1 MEQFVKTYAWLL
13 SLVPLAG
20 IMIGIWQILRT
31 RRKARWGK
39 VKTSCSFTPNTAHNG
54 LCVAQ
59 AGPASLLVEA
69 VNHGPEEVTVLALKG
84 RYSDGSVSDITLH
97 TVQKLRQG
105 DRLARAI
112 MPIDQPGGQYDGFYN
127 EAGGELVDMWFEDTF
142 GRKHKLKRA
151 RKYLRAM
158 GKLP

>member
-97 TVQKLRQG
+97 TVQKLRQS

-112 MPIDQPGGQYDGFYN
+112 MPIWGQ
-127 EAGGELVDMWFEDTF
+127 
-142 GRKHKLKRA
+142 
-151 RKYLRAM
+151 
-158 GKLP
+158 